1 MWSDEADDERIISA
15 AARVISRANEMAR
28 SMGLENR
35 FIYQN
40 YASGG
45 QDVFGGH
52 GEENERRLLEVS
64 RKCDPDRVF
73 QNLQP
78 GYCKLEGQNGGSSV

>member
-40 YASGG
+40 YASRG
-45 QDVFGGH
+45 QDVFGGY
-52 GEENERRLLEVS
+52 GEENERRLLEIS
-64 RKCDPDRVF
+64 RKYDPDRVF

-78 GYCKLEGQNGGSSV
+78 G